1 MVFNTPFNNISVIS
15 WWSVLLM
22 EETGLPG
29 ETTDL
34 SQVTDKLYHMLLFRV
49 HLAWAG
55 FEVTTLVVI
64 GTDCTGSCK
73 SNYHTCVC
81 LMIQC
86 QRWLVCLYWWK
97 CWRHQCVSFLLIT
110 KGLFTHSLFR
120 TLFSVVTIIICLFYL
135 S

>member
-1 MVFNTPFNNISVIS
+1 LCVKDVVFNTPFNNILVIS

-22 EETGLPG
+22 EETGLPA

-34 SQVTDKLYHMLLFRV
+34 SQVTDKLYHILLFRV

-55 FEVTTLVVI
+55 FEVTTLVAM
-64 GTDCTGSCK
+64 GTDCTASCK

-97 CWRHQCVSFLLIT
+97 CWPSLCKLSFHNLGFIYP
-110 KGLFTHSLFR
+110 FF
-120 TLFSVVTIIICLFYL
+120 IYL
-135 S
+135 EYYFL